1 MTIIEKMYAGE
12 KLSEYELRCLINE
25 NDYGGI
31 ELGKYEVVEVIEGE
45 HNRWTQDMD
54 TIIKVGKDYWC
65 IPWEAGLTEN
75 QDNEYYYQP
84 YRVERRERVVTES
97 YYVEV

>member
-1 MTIIEKMYAGE
+1 
-12 KLSEYELRCLINE
+12 
-25 NDYGGI
+25 
-31 ELGKYEVVEVIEGE
+31 
-45 HNRWTQDMD
+45 MD

-65 IPWEAGLTEN
+65 IPWQAGLTEF
-75 QDNEYYYQP
+75 QDNEYLYQP

>member
-1 MTIIEKMYAGE
+1 MTIIEKMYTGE
-12 KLSEYELRCLINE
+12 KLSEFELRCLIVE
-25 NDYGGI
+25 DGYDEI

-65 IPWEAGLTEN
+65 IPWQAGLTEF
-75 QDNEYYYQP
+75 QDNEYLYQP